1 MAKVQGF
8 VLEGEGLA
16 STMSKVEL
24 FKDQCLVYIRCFAQ
38 RKRELRLR
46 QSLGCEDAWHVGED
60 VVNER

>member
-46 QSLGCEDAWHVGED
+46 QSLGCEDA
-60 VVNER
+60 